1 MESSDKPVQ
10 KQTPHKQT
18 KHEQIAE
25 ADSSNEVSRTQ
36 QLVDIIDPIIDRVQG
51 IVGKVKGMAWIYLAG
66 AFVLWGVIFLP
77 LNTEQLPLLAFSLL
91 LLVVLGIPSVIL
103 FLFHAGLQSIIALP
117 ARLLEKAGIGEASA
131 RTMVHAVKASNKE
144 DVDTKK
150 KKLVGTVFE
159 LRTLVM
165 ESKDML
171 IEYTALLRLANPFV
185 LGIVGVATLAGFGVT
200 MTALI
205 SLLIAIL

>member
-1 MESSDKPVQ
+1 MESPDSATQ
-10 KQTPHKQT
+10 GNSQERTET
-18 KHEQIAE
+18 K
-25 ADSSNEVSRTQ
+25 RTQ
-36 QLVDIIDPIIDRVQG
+36 QVVEIIEPITDRANA

-66 AFVLWGVIFLP
+66 AAALWCVMFLP
-77 LNTEQLPLLAFSLL
+77 MSASNMLLIALAV
-91 LLVVLGIPSVIL
+91 LVLVALGVPSIIL

-117 ARLLEKAGIGEASA
+117 ARLLQKAGIGEASA
-131 RTMVHAVKASNKE
+131 RTMLSAVKASNPE

-159 LRTLVM
+159 LRNLVT

-185 LGIVGVATLAGFGVT
+185 LGIVGIATLAGFGITV
-200 MTALI
+200 TALI
-205 SLLIAIL
+205 AIIIAIL